1 MTGPSKVLFASTLI
15 VALSSPL
22 SAFAAA
28 VMPDFAAIPAGWVTD
43 RYEPHSFSNVG
54 TALGRSNVLGIEI
67 SSAEGLTSRPS
78 GYQTTFYNTQG
89 RQHAITGGAGSIL
102 SADLYVPQSWSLE
115 SNGTVRT
122 DMWGVMTD
130 GTSVSDYPIIGFTNF
145 GGTAR
150 YRLWDGDTVNGW
162 VDLAT
167 QVTYDA
173 WTAFAIEF
181 TGSSY
186 VYSIDG
192 NAVYTDN
199 TINGTTGFQAVIMQA
214 YNFYGDPSLGSV
226 TPIGYTAHW
235 SNTAPVPLP
244 PAVWLLASSI
254 LGLVGIARHRTA
266 SA

>member
-1 MTGPSKVLFASTLI
+1 MTNARKVLFTSTLI

-22 SAFAAA
+22 SALAAA
-28 VMPDFAAIPAGWVTD
+28 VMPDFAAVPTGWVTD

-54 TALGRSNVLGIEI
+54 TAFGRSDVLGIEI
-67 SSAEGLTSRPS
+67 NSAEGLISRPAP
-78 GYQTTFYNTQG
+78 YQSSFYNTQG

-102 SADLYVPQSWSLE
+102 SADLYIPLSWSDE
-115 SNGTVRT
+115 SIGTVRT

-130 GTSVSDYPIIGFTNF
+130 GTSVTDYPIIGFTNF
-145 GGTAR
+145 GGAAR

-162 VDLAT
+162 IDLAT
-167 QVTYDA
+167 QVTYDT

-186 VYSIDG
+186 VYSING

-214 YNFYGDPSLGSV
+214 YNFYGDQSLGAV
-226 TPIGYTAHW
+226 QPVDYTAHW
-235 SNTAPVPLP
+235 SNTAPVPV
-244 PAVWLLASSI
+244 PAALWLMLGGVGAIGGLARKRRLAS
-254 LGLVGIARHRTA
+254 
-266 SA
+266 